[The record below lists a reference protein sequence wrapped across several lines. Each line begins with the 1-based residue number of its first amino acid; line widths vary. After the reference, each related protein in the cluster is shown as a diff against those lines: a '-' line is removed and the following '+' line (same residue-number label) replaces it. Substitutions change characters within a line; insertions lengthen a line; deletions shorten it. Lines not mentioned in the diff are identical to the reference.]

1 MMKLEMDLKPGDV
14 VLLKFLACV
23 VIAFFMGRFLI
34 LPGIEKHQNLI
45 MEREELTRQKEQM
58 ETVIANAPAVE
69 ETIKGQISTLADK
82 REEYYGLLEN
92 QAVDE
97 LITGVILK
105 NNLFPVYLSIADPVA
120 GVPEAYF
127 LSAEGKALQQA
138 EDAAAAAVSS
148 SNSIDDKAA
157 AAVSSSNSIDDKAAA
172 AEEAANDTGEED
184 SFLNDTIDA
193 YVQYTNATE
202 VSVTVQGSE
211 DEIRAF
217 LDDIAVSYPGIQVRS
232 FNIQEGTYLDQNL
245 QAIDSI
251 NCSCVLAVYT
261 CGDLT
266 DPAFGEETD
275 NQ

>member
-34 LPGIEKHQNLI
+34 LPGIEKHQSLI

-58 ETVIANAPAVE
+58 ETVIANAPAVK

-157 AAVSSSNSIDDKAAA
+157 AA
-172 AEEAANDTGEED
+172 EEAAHDTGEED

>member
-1 MMKLEMDLKPGDV
+1 MKLEMDLKPGDV

-82 REEYYGLLEN
+82 REKYYGLLEN

-120 GVPEAYF
+120 GVPEAY
-127 LSAEGKALQQA
+127 
-138 EDAAAAAVSS
+138 
-148 SNSIDDKAA
+148 
-157 AAVSSSNSIDDKAAA
+157 
-172 AEEAANDTGEED
+172 
-184 SFLNDTIDA
+184 FLNDTIDA

>member
-1 MMKLEMDLKPGDV
+1 MMKLDMELKPGDV

-23 VIAFFMGRFLI
+23 VIGFFMIRFLVF
-34 LPGIEKHQNLI
+34 PGIEKHQSLVL
-45 MEREELTRQKEQM
+45 EKEQVTQQKEQI
-58 ETVIANAPAVE
+58 ETIIANAPAVE
-69 ETIKGQISTLADK
+69 EKIKEQAGTLKDK
-82 REEYYGLLEN
+82 RSEYYDLLEN

-105 NNLFPVYLSIADPVA
+105 HNLFPVYLSIAEPQP
-120 GVPEAYF
+120 GVPEPYF
-127 LSAEGKALQQA
+127 LSAEGQTQQQA
-138 EDAAAAAVSS
+138 EEAAAAA
-148 SNSIDDKAA
+148 AA
-157 AAVSSSNSIDDKAAA
+157 EASSNSIDDKAAA
-172 AEEAANDTGEED
+172 AEEAANGTGEED
-184 SFLNDTIDA
+184 SFLNDTLEA

-217 LDDIAVSYPGIQVRS
+217 LNDIAVSYPGIQVRS

-245 QAIDSI
+245 QAMESM

>member
-1 MMKLEMDLKPGDV
+1 MKLDMEVKPGDV

-23 VIAFFMGRFLI
+23 VIGFFMSRFRVF
-34 LPGIEKHQNLI
+34 PGIEKHQSLVL
-45 MEREELTRQKEQM
+45 EKEQVTQQKEQI
-58 ETVIANAPAVE
+58 ETIIANAPAVE
-69 ETIKGQISTLADK
+69 EKIKEQAGTLKDK
-82 REEYYGLLEN
+82 RSEYYDLLEN

-105 NNLFPVYLSIADPVA
+105 HNLFPVYLSIADPQP
-120 GVPEAYF
+120 GVPEPYF
-127 LSAEGKALQQA
+127 LSAEGQTQQQA
-138 EDAAAAAVSS
+138 EEAAAAA
-148 SNSIDDKAA
+148 AA
-157 AAVSSSNSIDDKAAA
+157 EASSNSIDDKAAA
-172 AEEAANDTGEED
+172 AEEAANGTGEED
-184 SFLNDTIDA
+184 SFLNDTLEA

-202 VSVTVQGSE
+202 VSVN
-211 DEIRAF
+211 
-217 LDDIAVSYPGIQVRS
+217 DIAVSYPGIQVRS

-245 QAIDSI
+245 QAMESM